1 MAMGGRLHRKIQRQ
15 MGSDYHAE
23 TAMKLQIPCGEF
35 DLRVEGRADGVIIKG
50 DTSEVIIDEI
60 KGILR
65 DLSLIEQPVNDILQ
79 FGYRRDSTIFITL
92 YV

>member
-1 MAMGGRLHRKIQRQ
+1 
-15 MGSDYHAE
+15 
-23 TAMKLQIPCGEF
+23 MKLQIPCGEF

-65 DLSLIEQPVNDILQ
+65 DLSLIEQPVNVHLAQANVMRIYMQ
-79 FGYRRDSTIFITL
+79 SSIACVKSVFR
-92 YV
+92 

>member
-1 MAMGGRLHRKIQRQ
+1 
-15 MGSDYHAE
+15 E

-35 DLRVEGRADGVIIKG
+35 DLRVEGRADGVIIKA

-65 DLSLIEQPVNDILQ
+65 DLSLIEQPVNVHLAQAKCYAYIYAKQHSLREI
-79 FGYRRDSTIFITL
+79 GI
-92 YV
+92 

>member
-1 MAMGGRLHRKIQRQ
+1 MRKQR
-15 MGSDYHAE
+15 
-23 TAMKLQIPCGEF
+23 MKLQIPCGEF

-65 DLSLIEQPVNDILQ
+65 DLSFDRTAGECPSCSGKMLCVYICKAA
-79 FGYRRDSTIFITL
+79 
-92 YV
+92 